1 VSGGFLSRDAL
12 LAAGPRGLPS
22 ALKRALL
29 HLGFDDVRVVDGAGD
44 EGADVLAVRDRE
56 QWVFQCKWS
65 NRRAIDRGGVDD
77 LERARTRYRADKA
90 VLVTNTGLTR
100 AAEQRRRALESVGIK
115 ISVWDG
121 PTLAAIWER
130 MPGTVPGDF
139 KLRDYQRK
147 AVGAILDDLRRD
159 GRALLILATG
169 LGKTVIGAEVLSDY
183 LRDRPGA
190 SVLVVAHMK
199 PLVEQLEQA
208 IWKHLDK
215 GIPTSLMTGETKR
228 GEPRGVVVGTV
239 DTVLGLVRA
248 GWRPDLVMVDE
259 THHVGENGMFAELL
273 DLCENAAQFGVTAT
287 PWRGDK
293 FDITARFGRASYT
306 MGIAEGMSRGFLSTV
321 DYRMFVDNIDWDVV
335 QSRLEAAHV
344 RDKTTIAA

>member
-44 EGADVLAVRDRE
+44 EGADGLAVRDRE

-208 IWKHLDK
+208 LA
-215 GIPTSLMTGETKR
+215 R
-228 GEPRGVVVGTV
+228 GRCHQNRYR
-239 DTVLGLVRA
+239 VLGFFVPVRVVA
-248 GWRPDLVMVDE
+248 ESLLGNDLQVVRWPHGVGQHELAVTLHAQVCLQFFFRQMLE
-259 THHVGENGMFAELL
+259 T
-273 DLCENAAQFGVTAT
+273 AAVPQLRRTF
-287 PWRGDK
+287 
-293 FDITARFGRASYT
+293 
-306 MGIAEGMSRGFLSTV
+306 MQ
-321 DYRMFVDNIDWDVV
+321 NI
-335 QSRLEAAHV
+335 SE
-344 RDKTTIAA
+344 KTL